1 MKEAQMSKKGGLGK
15 GLDLLIPKGVMSL
28 SQSNEKEEVKPVIQ
42 ALKISEIEP
51 NREQPRKKFD
61 DNSINELADSIKQYG
76 VIQPIVVCKKE
87 GYYEIVTGERR
98 WRAAKKAGLNEI
110 PVVIREYTP
119 QEIMAISLIE
129 NIQRED
135 LNPIEEAVAY
145 QKLLDEF
152 QITQEELANRVSK
165 SRVTITN
172 TMRLLKLVPK
182 VQEMLINEE
191 ISNGHAR
198 ALLSLNNSENQV
210 QVAQSIVSNNLS
222 VRETE
227 SLIKKLNDEK
237 SPKDIQQDYQK
248 KQVDN
253 AYHEIEEQL
262 KLAMGTQVKIKNKKG
277 NKGKIEIEYY
287 SVEDLERII
296 ELLNHKL

>member
-15 GLDLLIPKGVMSL
+15 GLDLLIPKGVMNL
-28 SQSNEKEEVKPVIQ
+28 SQGNEKEEVKPAIQ

-61 DNSINELADSIKQYG
+61 DNSINELADSIQQYG

-98 WRAAKKAGLNEI
+98 WRAAKKAGLKEI
-110 PVVIREYTP
+110 PVVIREYTE

-152 QITQEELANRVSK
+152 QLTQEELAKRVSK

-182 VQEMLINEE
+182 VQEMLIDAE

-198 ALLSLNNSENQV
+198 ALLALNDSQNQV

-237 SPKDIQQDYQK
+237 VKKDVQEDYQK

-262 KLAMGTQVKIKNKKG
+262 KLRMGTQVKIKNKKG

-296 ELLNHKL
+296 ELLNHKS

>member
-1 MKEAQMSKKGGLGK
+1 MSKKGGLGK
-15 GLDLLIPKGVMSL
+15 GLDLLIPKGVMNL
-28 SQSNEKEEVKPVIQ
+28 SQTNEKEDSKLPIQ
-42 ALKISEIEP
+42 ELKISEIEP
-51 NREQPRKKFD
+51 NRDQPRKKFD

-87 GYYEIVTGERR
+87 GYYQIVTGERR
-98 WRAAKKAGLNEI
+98 WRAAKKAGLKEI

-152 QITQEELANRVSK
+152 QITQEELAKRVSK

-172 TMRLLKLVPK
+172 TMRLLKLLPK
-182 VQEMLINEE
+182 VQEMLVDAE

-198 ALLSLNNSENQV
+198 ALLALEDSQKQV

-227 SLIKKLNDEK
+227 SLIKKLNEETANK
-237 SPKDIQQDYQK
+237 EVKQDHQK
-248 KQVDN
+248 EQISN
-253 AYHEIEEQL
+253 SYREIEEQL
-262 KLAMGTQVKIKNKKG
+262 KTVMGTQVRIKNKKG
-277 NKGKIEIEYY
+277 NKGKIEIDYY
-287 SVEDLERII
+287 SIEDLERIL
-296 ELLNHKL
+296 ELLNHN

>member
-1 MKEAQMSKKGGLGK
+1 MSKKGGLGK
-15 GLDLLIPKGVMSL
+15 GLDLLIPKGVMNL
-28 SQSNEKEEVKPVIQ
+28 SQGNEKEEVKPAIQ

-61 DNSINELADSIKQYG
+61 DNSINELADSIQQYG

-98 WRAAKKAGLNEI
+98 WRAAKKAGLKEI
-110 PVVIREYTP
+110 PVVIREYTE

-152 QITQEELANRVSK
+152 QLTQEELAKRVSK

-182 VQEMLINEE
+182 VQEMLIDAE

-198 ALLSLNNSENQV
+198 ALLALNDSQNQV

-237 SPKDIQQDYQK
+237 VKKDVQEDYQK

-262 KLAMGTQVKIKNKKG
+262 KLRMGTQVKIKNKKG

-296 ELLNHKL
+296 ELLNHKS